1 MSQIINAL
9 AELVEEIEAAD
20 AKDRPAFEPRLSRMI
35 DDAEASGEA
44 VPAGVKCLHEELV
57 NEKIE
62 AQFDNMPV

>member
-1 MSQIINAL
+1 MSQIIKAL

-35 DDAEASGEA
+35 NDVEANGEA
-44 VPAGVKCLHEELV
+44 LPAGVKCLHEELV
-57 NEKIE
+57 NEKSE

>member
-1 MSQIINAL
+1 MSQSLKAL
-9 AELVEEIEAAD
+9 AQLVEEIEAAD

-35 DDAEASGEA
+35 DDVEAGGEI
-44 VPAGVKCLHEELV
+44 VPARVKCLHEELV

>member
-1 MSQIINAL
+1 MSQILKSL
-9 AELVEEIEAAD
+9 AQLVEEIEAAD

-35 DDAEASGEA
+35 DDVEASGEV
-44 VPAGVKCLHEELV
+44 VPPRVKCLHDELV

>member
-1 MSQIINAL
+1 MSQIIKAL
-9 AELVEEIEAAD
+9 ADLVEEIEAAD

-35 DDAEASGEA
+35 DDVEACGEA
-44 VPAGVKCLHEELV
+44 VPANVKCLHEELV

>member
-1 MSQIINAL
+1 MSQMVKAL
-9 AELVEEIEAAD
+9 DELIKEIDAAD
-20 AKDRPAFEPRLSRMI
+20 ATDRAAFEPRLSRMI
-35 DDAEASGEA
+35 EDVEASGEP